1 MAAATGDWA
10 IASFYDKTHPNWI
23 STPLTM
29 DGDTALHIAVRMEKI
44 KFVVK
49 LVKRTSKKDIE
60 IRRTDGNTAFSLAAI
75 SGNVKIARILCE
87 KNPELVWI
95 KGHQEQLPI
104 QLASSAGQL
113 HMVEFLFQRIQ
124 EDKNINLPF
133 QDTVK
138 LFFLTLTNNIYGK

>member
-10 IASFYDKTHPNWI
+10 IASSYDKTHPNWM

-29 DGDTALHIAVRMEKI
+29 DGDTALHIAVRMEET
-44 KFVVK
+44 KFVKK
-49 LVKRTSKKDIE
+49 LVKRANKKDME
-60 IRRTDGNTAFSLAAI
+60 IRRSDGNTVFCLAAI
-75 SGNVKIARILCE
+75 SGNEKIARILCE

-95 KGHQEQLPI
+95 KGHEEQLPI

-113 HMVEFLFQRIQ
+113 HMVKFLFQRIEQ
-124 EDKNINLPF
+124 DNNINLPF
-133 QDTVK
+133 QDIIK